1 MTQSSLRFSNN
12 WARHLQPSLSLCL
25 FLCLHS
31 SAWIT
36 DPASQLPSSWPAPD
50 SAVGGQICLALS
62 MICEFPVH
70 GPTCQIKPTPAP
82 SCRAAGI
89 WEVLHPDL
97 VPGLIDT
104 HLLAAG
110 CFSPG
115 CSECCSPLPKPC
127 LLSVLLKKGEEKAS
141 LLWRLALQGLNYL
154 LNSENL
160 FFNGYSF
167 FA

>member
-12 WARHLQPSLSLCL
+12 WARHLQPSPSLCL

-97 VPGLIDT
+97 VPGLTDT
-104 HLLAAG
+104 HLLAASHLVVLNAAAPSLNLAS
-110 CFSPG
+110 CLS
-115 CSECCSPLPKPC
+115 CWRREKKKLPC
-127 LLSVLLKKGEEKAS
+127 YEGWHSKG
-141 LLWRLALQGLNYL
+141 
-154 LNSENL
+154 
-160 FFNGYSF
+160 
-167 FA
+167 